1 MKKYLLLALTL
12 FLCACDFNNDGSLN
26 VSSSGFIS
34 SNTSNDSSEY
44 EDITSSS
51 STIEESVFPTDI
63 ILNNEVIDMYVEETK
78 KINVSF
84 VPENT
89 TEKELTY
96 ESNNNTV
103 ASVSNSGLITANDV
117 GSAII
122 TIKTINN
129 ITKTIQVNVSIASLP
144 DLIEKDF
151 VKDTAP
157 YYGNEY
163 FYVDN
168 LSPQVTNITD
178 GVTLTKYNYY
188 SVDGS
193 AARKVYLLV
202 ADMNYVTVEVG
213 TRNNSLFP
221 TANQVLLTQG
231 EKYESTTNKKVYAG
245 VNGDYFGFL
254 GGGKPNGFVVKNGFV
269 VSAKSCSYESL
280 VNGMFA
286 LSVSYNNVAS
296 VEKSALNSSTY
307 YRIDNAMELY
317 DYAANKKGSF
327 NIDAID
333 GNIMYDGYQ
342 GNSRN
347 IVNELITET
356 VNVTNKN
363 VLIVEKTKSYNN
375 LATNFPFDGKIVQK
389 LQSHSGTINLSSNQV
404 AILASTTFFNL
415 AKINHQVRIGV
426 TRSDSNAFSNTKTV
440 IGGRHLLIQDYKIAP
455 NLANE
460 STNGA
465 QYRRARTAV
474 GVDGDGKVM
483 IFICEDGSSSGL
495 KLLEVADF
503 MRYFGCKDAF
513 NLDGGGSTG
522 LITRSN
528 NELVLTAGK
537 NSRAVAN
544 TLLITEK

>member
-117 GSAII
+117 GSATI

-168 LSPQVTNITD
+168 L
-178 GVTLTKYNYY
+178 
-188 SVDGS
+188 
-193 AARKVYLLV
+193 
-202 ADMNYVTVEVG
+202 
-213 TRNNSLFP
+213 
-221 TANQVLLTQG
+221 
-231 EKYESTTNKKVYAG
+231 
-245 VNGDYFGFL
+245 
-254 GGGKPNGFVVKNGFV
+254 
-269 VSAKSCSYESL
+269 
-280 VNGMFA
+280 
-286 LSVSYNNVAS
+286 
-296 VEKSALNSSTY
+296 
-307 YRIDNAMELY
+307 
-317 DYAANKKGSF
+317 
-327 NIDAID
+327 
-333 GNIMYDGYQ
+333 
-342 GNSRN
+342 
-347 IVNELITET
+347 
-356 VNVTNKN
+356 
-363 VLIVEKTKSYNN
+363 
-375 LATNFPFDGKIVQK
+375 
-389 LQSHSGTINLSSNQV
+389 
-404 AILASTTFFNL
+404 
-415 AKINHQVRIGV
+415 
-426 TRSDSNAFSNTKTV
+426 
-440 IGGRHLLIQDYKIAP
+440 
-455 NLANE
+455 
-460 STNGA
+460 
-465 QYRRARTAV
+465 
-474 GVDGDGKVM
+474 
-483 IFICEDGSSSGL
+483 
-495 KLLEVADF
+495 
-503 MRYFGCKDAF
+503 
-513 NLDGGGSTG
+513 
-522 LITRSN
+522 
-528 NELVLTAGK
+528 
-537 NSRAVAN
+537 
-544 TLLITEK
+544 